1 MIVLKETGQ
10 FATFFDRYRV
20 DRPRN
25 ACQLFWYTL
34 GASAVFTGAGVVAGL
49 TLIGWV
55 MWFFPGPLHPAEAVA
70 MIVTLVGIII
80 GVMIYHDRR
89 GIPYL
94 FRQVRLG
101 RGLVPPPGAGD
112 RRHRYCRRRLFDPR
126 ARR

>member
-89 GIPYL
+89 GIPNPKL
-94 FRQVRLG
+94 LVRPQWRENIATG
-101 RGLVPPPGAGD
+101 YEGFKEKFCPIIN
-112 RRHRYCRRRLFDPR
+112 YKETS
-126 ARR
+126 